1 MIHPI
6 PPGTRDVLPD
16 EMRELRRLHLALIEV
31 FESRG
36 YGEVA
41 TPAIEYDE
49 VLARGDGR
57 TAGGA
62 YRFFDERGDLLAL
75 RSDMTV
81 PIARLVATRY
91 ASAEPPLR
99 LCYLAN
105 AYRAVR
111 PQRGQMREFAQA
123 GVELIG
129 APAPQGTAEVV
140 EVLEAAL
147 DAAGLT
153 RAVIGLG
160 DADLYRQLLAELGVA
175 GEARDSILERLAMHD
190 LVGLEAELSALEGIS
205 EKQCATCVALSQLRG
220 GSEVLEQARGL
231 GGAAVERATA
241 RIQETFE
248 ALQALGVADRVRI
261 DLGLLRDLGY
271 YSGAILEVY
280 DPALGHVLGGGG
292 RYDESAEAVRPRSTG
307 GRLRPLLG
315 AGPRRPDG
323 GGVEARGGG
332 FVSVE
337 VAGLGRAKVDGPLKL
352 AVPRGALFG
361 ETLDALD
368 AAGIDTAVLRGNSRS
383 LIFEG
388 EDITLVTM
396 RPSDVPTYVEAGAAD
411 VGITGKDVLLEQAD
425 RVVYELL
432 DLGFGRCRMVLAG
445 RKGDERL
452 GESERRLGMMRIATK
467 YPRIAERHFERTG
480 RQVEVIEVKGSVE
493 LAPLIGLADGIVDLV
508 ATGRTLEENDL
519 EVREEILD
527 CTARFVANRVA
538 HKLRAAEV
546 DALTA
551 KLKAATAR

>member
-36 YGEVA
+36 YGEVS

-91 ASAEPPLR
+91 AGAEPPLR

-160 DADLYRQLLAELGVA
+160 DADLYRQLLAEFGVE

-205 EKQCATCVALSQLRG
+205 EEQCATCVALSQLRG

-248 ALQALGVADRVRI
+248 ALQSAGRGGPGADRSR
-261 DLGLLRDLGY
+261 
-271 YSGAILEVY
+271 
-280 DPALGHVLGGGG
+280 PA
-292 RYDESAEAVRPRSTG
+292 ARPRLLQRRHPRG
-307 GRLRPLLG
+307 LRPG
-315 AGPRRPDG
+315 ARPRAGRRRP
-323 GGVEARGGG
+323 
-332 FVSVE
+332 
-337 VAGLGRAKVDGPLKL
+337 L
-352 AVPRGALFG
+352 
-361 ETLDALD
+361 
-368 AAGIDTAVLRGNSRS
+368 
-383 LIFEG
+383 
-388 EDITLVTM
+388 
-396 RPSDVPTYVEAGAAD
+396 
-411 VGITGKDVLLEQAD
+411 
-425 RVVYELL
+425 
-432 DLGFGRCRMVLAG
+432 
-445 RKGDERL
+445 
-452 GESERRLGMMRIATK
+452 
-467 YPRIAERHFERTG
+467 
-480 RQVEVIEVKGSVE
+480 
-493 LAPLIGLADGIVDLV
+493 
-508 ATGRTLEENDL
+508 
-519 EVREEILD
+519 
-527 CTARFVANRVA
+527 
-538 HKLRAAEV
+538 
-546 DALTA
+546 
-551 KLKAATAR
+551 